1 MVSAPHEW
9 LLNTTLISPQQL
21 EKNQP
26 MLNDASPC
34 LLPPGRVCVC
44 VCVHMSLCVC
54 MCYRCWHVDSQPRS
68 DSRGVTICGCIYVCL
83 HRVVCVCGLEGEGG
97 LGVGWRCTQTV
108 DWMAIVTSVGQFAT
122 KKLQISNYFFLLKTT
137 ENAMIYKAPL
147 YQLQKANCK
156 LSFCHMGK
164 KRRRRF

>member
-1 MVSAPHEW
+1 MMHH
-9 LLNTTLISPQQL
+9 
-21 EKNQP
+21 
-26 MLNDASPC
+26 
-34 LLPPGRVCVC
+34 RVCCRQAVCVFVC

-68 DSRGVTICGCIYVCL
+68 DCRGVTICGCIYVCL

-164 KRRRRF
+164 RRRRRF

>member
-1 MVSAPHEW
+1 MHLCLSA
-9 LLNTTLISPQQL
+9 LS
-21 EKNQP
+21 
-26 MLNDASPC
+26 C
-34 LLPPGRVCVC
+34 
-44 VCVHMSLCVC
+44 
-54 MCYRCWHVDSQPRS
+54 
-68 DSRGVTICGCIYVCL
+68 
-83 HRVVCVCGLEGEGG
+83 VCVCGLEGEGG
-97 LGVGWRCTQTV
+97 LGVGWRCAQTV